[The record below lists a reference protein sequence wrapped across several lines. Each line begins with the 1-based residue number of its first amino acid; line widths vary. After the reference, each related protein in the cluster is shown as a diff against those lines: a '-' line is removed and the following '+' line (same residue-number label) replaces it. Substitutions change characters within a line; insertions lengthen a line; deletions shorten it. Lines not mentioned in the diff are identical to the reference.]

1 MVSVTENHPSRP
13 SFLSRVA
20 DAAVAFV
27 EAFSQ
32 ARAASA
38 RYQFLFNLSDEE
50 LADRGLTRD
59 MIAHR
64 ATEGYLKG

>member
-13 SFLSRVA
+13 SFLTH
-20 DAAVAFV
+20 AAVAALAIV
-27 EAFSQ
+27 EAFSR
-32 ARAASA
+32 ARTANA
-38 RYQFLFNLSDEE
+38 RYQFLFNLSCEE

-64 ATEGYLKG
+64 ATEGYL